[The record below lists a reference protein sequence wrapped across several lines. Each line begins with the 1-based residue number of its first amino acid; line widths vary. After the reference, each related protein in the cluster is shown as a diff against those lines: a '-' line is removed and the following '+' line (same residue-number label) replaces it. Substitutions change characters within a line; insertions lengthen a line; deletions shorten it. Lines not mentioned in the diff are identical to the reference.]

1 MAKTTHFCLGHAVK
15 SEISYTPGHIDCG
28 MEMDMDHE
36 EDDSSQNPQSCCEN
50 ITEHLQVDDEVQ
62 LKKQYFS
69 IEPLFAQALVLVF
82 VFGVE
87 LVEID
92 QPEYVLYTTPPLLQ
106 DYPVLYQSF
115 LI

>member
-1 MAKTTHFCLGHAVK
+1 MGHAIK
-15 SEISYTPGHIDCG
+15 SEISYSPGHIDCG
-28 MEMDMDHE
+28 MKMDMEHE
-36 EDDSSQNPQSCCEN
+36 EDDSDSTQNPKSCCEN

-62 LKKQYFS
+62 LKKQHFS
-69 IEPLFAQALVLVF
+69 IDPTFAQAFVAVF

-92 QPEYVLYTTPPLLQ
+92 QPEYALYTTPPLLQ

>member
-1 MAKTTHFCLGHAVK
+1 
-15 SEISYTPGHIDCG
+15 

-50 ITEHLQVDDEVQ
+50 ITEQLQVDDEVQ